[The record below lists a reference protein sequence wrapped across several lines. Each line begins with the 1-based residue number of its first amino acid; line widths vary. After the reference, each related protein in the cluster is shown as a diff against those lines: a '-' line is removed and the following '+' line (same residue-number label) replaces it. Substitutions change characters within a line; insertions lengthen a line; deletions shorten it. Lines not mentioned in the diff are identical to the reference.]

1 MVRGQSPA
9 QKCNSRH
16 LTFQSSFQVK
26 CSFAILHSLHSIK
39 RTFSQ
44 FLSKMRYGC
53 LDRGYFSR
61 GSSIVRKTLFFESKV
76 AKFTR
81 TIVCFVI
88 KATQDNS
95 TSNTVKQLLGRYTK
109 SWLEQQIGFHT
120 VFSDLN
126 S

>member
-1 MVRGQSPA
+1 MQFKAFNISIFISSKMLFCHFTFFTFNKTHFSPFF
-9 QKCNSRH
+9 S
-16 LTFQSSFQVK
+16 VK
-26 CSFAILHSLHSIK
+26 CVLGF
-39 RTFSQ
+39 
-44 FLSKMRYGC
+44 

-61 GSSIVRKTLFFESKV
+61 GSSNVRKTQFFQSKV

-95 TSNTVKQLLGRYTK
+95 TSNTVKQQLGRYTK
-109 SWLEQQIGFHT
+109 SWLEQQIGSYT